1 MVLPVNVQRPSK
13 WLSEAGPEYDV
24 VISSRARFARNLS
37 NYPFYDKNPVEKKEK
52 LRGETFGV
60 LEEMEFT
67 SDWNFLALGELAE
80 LERELLAERRLAS
93 DELISERQSG
103 VVFSEAEDKAVMVN
117 EEDHLRLQAIA
128 PGFDLDSTYEAVTSL
143 ERSLNEQVKFAY
155 DSQWG
160 YLSACPT
167 NLGTG
172 FRASVLLHLP
182 GLVLQQK
189 INKILKAIS
198 NLGLTVRG
206 FYGEGSE
213 TKGFYFQLSNQVTLG
228 QSAEN
233 FKASL
238 ERVVDQVITQERK
251 AREELLNSSGVELED
266 RIGRSYG
273 ILKHARKIKTR
284 EALQLLSLCRLGVDR
299 GLVPHVDLKRLDGLL
314 QLLQPAHLQCSVG
327 EELSEE
333 QRDFYRAEKVEGEF
347 SEAPP

>member
-1 MVLPVNVQRPSK
+1 MVLPVDSQRPSS
-13 WLSEAGPEYDV
+13 WLSKEGPEYDV

-37 NYPFYDKNPVEKKEK
+37 NYPFYDKNPDDKKKK
-52 LRGETFGV
+52 LRNEIFSV
-60 LEEMEFT
+60 LKEEEIT
-67 SDWNFLALGELAE
+67 AGWNFLSLGELSTS
-80 LERELLAERRLAS
+80 ERQLLAERRLAS
-93 DELISERQSG
+93 DELISELESG
-103 VVFSEAEDKAVMVN
+103 VVFSEGEYTSVMVN
-117 EEDHLRLQAIA
+117 EEDHLRLQSISS
-128 PGFDLDSTYEAVTSL
+128 GFDIDRAYDAATKL
-143 ERSLNEQVKFAY
+143 ERTLNDRFQFAY
-155 DSQWG
+155 DSRWG

-228 QSAEN
+228 QSAEK

-238 ERVVDQVITQERK
+238 ERVVKQVITQERK
-251 AREELLNSSGVELED
+251 AREELINSAGIELED

-273 ILKHARKIKTR
+273 ILKHARKINTR

-299 GLVPHVDLKRLDGLL
+299 GLVPHVDIKRLDGLL
-314 QLLQPAHLQCSVG
+314 QLLQPGHLQCSVG
-327 EELSEE
+327 EELSEK
-333 QRDFYRAEKVEGEF
+333 QRDFYRAEKVGKEF
-347 SEAPP
+347 SGAPP